1 MKENL
6 NASAHDSKTFC
17 RMLWFQLCILG
28 KALSYSSMTVPQCTK
43 QGPQRRV
50 WMGLVWKNLTGSH
63 RALTSTALNT
73 VWYELEWRLWTRT
86 SWPKSVP
93 DLIHALLD
101 EWSTFQN
108 GQNTP
113 KSCGEPSQKSRR
125 CYSCKGVTN
134 SILMSTYLKC
144 SVIKVPFGMVRC
156 SNMFVHIV

>member
-1 MKENL
+1 MISTLYFGEGSFLFQHDCAPVHKTRPTKTCL
-6 NASAHDSKTFC
+6 NGFGLEELDWLTQSPD
-17 RMLWFQLCILG
+17 LNCIEH
-28 KALSYSSMTVPQCTK
+28 C
-43 QGPQRRV
+43 
-50 WMGLVWKNLTGSH
+50 
-63 RALTSTALNT
+63 
-73 VWYELEWRLWTRT
+73 WYELQWRLWTRT

-113 KSCGEPSQKSRR
+113 KSCGEPSQKSGR

-134 SILMSTYLKC
+134 SILMSMYLKC